1 MLTRRVGW
9 FVAAAVAAVAIGGGG
24 GGAAVALAD
33 TGSGS
38 TNYVGCIGV
47 AGVLYNVQAS
57 PASAPKCFG
66 HDQTASWNSTGPQGP
81 AGEPGPA
88 GPTGASGPQGP
99 AGPDLKGTVYGAQE
113 WVGSAQLTP
122 GQGLM
127 VEHCPSGQVGIA
139 GSAWLYPSARARA
152 AYPSRWLLRSRRQM
166 FTDNAE
172 IYAGQYAGVSGT
184 VGWNLTCAYVSGV
197 VHAP

>member
-1 MLTRRVGW
+1 M
-9 FVAAAVAAVAIGGGG
+9 
-24 GGAAVALAD
+24 
-33 TGSGS
+33 
-38 TNYVGCIGV
+38 
-47 AGVLYNVQAS
+47 LYNVQAS
-57 PASAPKCFG
+57 PASAPKCLG

-81 AGEPGPA
+81 AGETGPA

-122 GQGLM
+122 GEGLM
-127 VEHCPSGQVGIA
+127 VEHCPSGQVAIA
-139 GSAWLYPSARARA
+139 GSAWFYPSGGALGGVPQPLVAQIA
-152 AYPSRWLLRSRRQM
+152 ETNA

-184 VGWNLTCAYVSGV
+184 VSWNLTCAYVSGV
-197 VHAP
+197 ADAPLNRKAGDSFQWHLAFRSRTL